1 MLNKLKEILME
12 RLTLCILFVASISL
26 GTYLGLYKSC
36 GIGLLFTILSCIIAM
51 VLLAKEFTSMVDEM
65 YD

>member
-12 RLTLCILFVASISL
+12 RLTLCILFVVSISL
-26 GTYLGLYKSC
+26 GIYLGIYKSY

-51 VLLAKEFTSMVDEM
+51 ILLAKEFTSMVDEM